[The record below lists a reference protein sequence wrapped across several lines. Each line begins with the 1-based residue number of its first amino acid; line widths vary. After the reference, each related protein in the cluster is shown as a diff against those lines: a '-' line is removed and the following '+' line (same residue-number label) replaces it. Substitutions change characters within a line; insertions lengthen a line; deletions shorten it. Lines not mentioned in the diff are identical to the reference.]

1 MDPEVNQYGNSGSV
15 QGIDWGTY
23 PLNKSVVLGVKV
35 EF

>member
-1 MDPEVNQYGNSGSV
+1 MNTILFLHNT
-15 QGIDWGTY
+15 IIHRTY